1 MATLPRGGRGSALWS
16 LRLGLVEN
24 VLFVL
29 AVALVLVVML
39 QQTGYGAIIVGKAEL
54 SSGNLWIEG
63 TAIPVRTITV
73 DGVAM
78 GTSGGDGRFWI
89 ERSGFVAPAD
99 CTVEIKAGSAAPAS
113 ATLAGCTVSTP
124 PSAP

>member
-1 MATLPRGGRGSALWS
+1 MASLARGGRGSALWS
-16 LRLGLVEN
+16 LRLGLVQN

-29 AVALVLVVML
+29 AVALALVLML
-39 QQTGYGAIIVGKAEL
+39 EETGNGAILVAKAEL
-54 SSGNLWIEG
+54 SGGNLWIEG

-89 ERSGFVAPAD
+89 QRSGFVAPAD
-99 CTVEIKAGSAAPAS
+99 CTVDVTAGSAIPA
-113 ATLAGCTVSTP
+113 TIRLAGCAVR
-124 PSAP
+124 